1 MQNIINQAIESLK
14 NVQSSPMTHLKMSV
28 LTFIRLMLGIGITVC
43 VVCAA
48 QAVEITITCGSSGSD
63 VEFCLKHANAWAAK
77 TGHSIKNFSPPTSP
91 TEKLALYRQL
101 FAAKSGDIDVLQIDT
116 AWPGVLSD
124 HLQDLK
130 AFSRGLEAKH
140 FPAMVANNTVGDRLL
155 AMPWYTD
162 AGLLYYRKDLLAL
175 YGLKVPTTWAELTA
189 AATKVQT
196 GERGKGDIDF
206 HGYVFQGKAYEG
218 LTCNA
223 LEWVSS
229 SGGGTV
235 VNKYGLITVNNPQA
249 AQALDRAAGWIGTIS
264 PVGVLNYEEEESR
277 GVFQNAKALFM
288 RNWPYAWA
296 LLQKNDSLVK
306 GKVGIAKLPG
316 SPSAA
321 TLGGWH
327 LSVSRYSK
335 NAEIAADLVMFMSSA
350 EVQKARAIGGSF
362 NPTMPELYKDK
373 DIIAAN
379 EFMSSLSDVFAN
391 SVARPTTATGLK
403 YPAVSQSFYNAAHEV
418 MSKRATGEEAVKKLE
433 SRLKQIRRKHW

>member
-1 MQNIINQAIESLK
+1 MPSA
-14 NVQSSPMTHLKMSV
+14 
-28 LTFIRLMLGIGITVC
+28 FIRTVAI
-43 VVCAA
+43 CAAAFSAVFTA
-48 QAVEITITCGSSGSD
+48 QAVEITITCGPSGSD

-77 TGHSIKNFSPPTSP
+77 TGHTIKNFSPPTSP

-116 AWPGVLSD
+116 AWPGILKD

-130 AFSRGLEAKH
+130 PFSKGMEAQH
-140 FPAMVANNTVGDRLL
+140 FPAIVANNTVGGRLL

-162 AGLLYYRKDLLAL
+162 AGLLYYRKDLLAKYKL
-175 YGLKVPTTWAELTA
+175 PVPTTWEELTTTA
-189 AATKVQT
+189 AKVQA
-196 GERGKGDIDF
+196 GERAQGDNDF

-223 LEWVSS
+223 LEWVSG

-235 VNKYGLITVNNPQA
+235 VNADGQITINNAQA
-249 AQALDRAAGWIGTIS
+249 ALALNRAAGWIGTIS
-264 PVGVLNYEEEESR
+264 PVGVLNYEEEEGR
-277 GVFQNAKALFM
+277 GVFQNANALFM

-296 LLQKNDSLVK
+296 LLQKDDSLVK

-316 SPSAA
+316 TPSAA

-327 LSVSRYSK
+327 LGVSRYSK
-335 NAEIAADLVMFMSSA
+335 NAAIAADLVMYMTSA
-350 EVQKARAIGGSF
+350 QVQKARAIGGSF
-362 NPTMPELYKDK
+362 NPTLPALYKDK

-379 EFMSSLSDVFAN
+379 DFMSSLADVFAN

-403 YPAVSQSFYNAAHEV
+403 YPPVSQSFYNAAHEV
-418 MSKRATGEEAVKKLE
+418 MSKRTTGEEAVKKLE
-433 SRLKQIRRKHW
+433 SRLQQIRRKHW

>member
-1 MQNIINQAIESLK
+1 MTAMK
-14 NVQSSPMTHLKMSV
+14 NPSPPLARWILGAGIALGAMTAV
-28 LTFIRLMLGIGITVC
+28 P
-43 VVCAA
+43 
-48 QAVEITITCGSSGSD
+48 AVEITITCGPSGSD

-77 TGHSIKNFSPPTSP
+77 TGHTIKNFSPPTSP

-101 FAAKSGDIDVLQIDT
+101 FAAKSADVDVLQIDT
-116 AWPGVLSD
+116 AWPGILKD

-130 AFSRGLEAKH
+130 PFSQGREAQH
-140 FPAMVANNTVGDRLL
+140 FPAIVANNTVNERLL

-162 AGLLYYRKDLLAL
+162 AGLLYYRKDLLAKYKL
-175 YGLKVPTTWAELTA
+175 PVPSTWEELTA
-189 AATKVQT
+189 TAAKVQA
-196 GERGKGDIDF
+196 GERAKGDSDF

-223 LEWVSS
+223 LEWVSG

-235 VNKYGLITVNNPQA
+235 VNAEGQITINNPQA
-249 AQALDRAAGWIGTIS
+249 ARALNRAAAWIGTIS
-264 PVGVLNYEEEESR
+264 PVGVLNYEEEEAR
-277 GVFQNAKALFM
+277 GVFQNANALFM

-296 LLQKNDSLVK
+296 LLQKDDSLVRD
-306 GKVGIAKLPG
+306 KVGIAKLPG

-327 LSVSRYSK
+327 LGVSKYSRH
-335 NAEIAADLVMFMSSA
+335 AAIAADLVMYMTSA
-350 EVQKARAIGGSF
+350 HVQKARAIGGSF
-362 NPTMPELYKDK
+362 NPTLPALYKDK

-379 EFMSSLSDVFAN
+379 DFMSSLADVFAN

-403 YPAVSQSFYNAAHEV
+403 YPPVSQSFYNAAHEV
-418 MSKRATGEEAVKKLE
+418 MSKRSTGEEAVKKLE